1 MKLAIAGA
9 GMTGA
14 YLFRLLRNEGFE
26 VHLYDREQGAGCG
39 IKPCAWGTS
48 ASFVELVEKAGLDA
62 EKYLLR
68 RLDHVLIDNV
78 RITADLITIDKPMLV
93 KDLLGDAHVR
103 LSPLPIRMY
112 DRVVDA
118 TGSSRALLPEIEDDI
133 VMDCLQYLIETSEPL
148 ENRIRLGGIGYA
160 WCFPLSRNRYH
171 VGCGSLIED
180 PQRILEKLGW
190 LENSSPR
197 YEKKILCRCIG
208 KIRLSGPGQSR
219 PFVVDGV
226 GEGIWGIGEAIG
238 CVAPLA
244 GDGIVPG
251 MRSVQLLLE
260 SWDDPR
266 KYTDALLGEFRWMN
280 DERAVV
286 DRMRK
291 AEGVGIRDAIV
302 LRRNSRRMGMRV
314 GLRDA
319 LALLKNLRA
328 PGI

>member
-14 YLFRLLRNEGFE
+14 YLFRLLKNEGCD
-26 VHLYDREQGAGCG
+26 VHLYDREQGTGCG

-48 ASFVELVEKAGLDA
+48 KSFVELVEKAGLDA

-78 RITADLITIDKPMLV
+78 RIKADLITIDKPMLV
-93 KDLLGDAHVR
+93 KDLLGDAPVR
-103 LSPLPIRMY
+103 FYPLPIREY

-118 TGSSRALLPEIEDDI
+118 TGSSRALLPVIEDDI
-133 VMDCLQYLIETSEPL
+133 VMECRQYLIETREPL

-160 WCFPLSRNRYH
+160 WCFPLSSNRYH

-180 PQRILEKLGW
+180 PQQVLEKLGW
-190 LENSSPR
+190 LGSTSLLN
-197 YEKKILCRCIG
+197 EKKILCSCAGR
-208 KIRLSGPGQSR
+208 IRLSGPSQSR

-266 KYTDALLGEFRWMN
+266 KYTDAVLAEFSWMK

-286 DRMRK
+286 DKKRK
-291 AEGVGIRDAIV
+291 AKEVGIRDALV
-302 LRRNSRRMGMRV
+302 LKRNSKRMGMRV

-319 LALLKNLRA
+319 LALLKNL
-328 PGI
+328 G